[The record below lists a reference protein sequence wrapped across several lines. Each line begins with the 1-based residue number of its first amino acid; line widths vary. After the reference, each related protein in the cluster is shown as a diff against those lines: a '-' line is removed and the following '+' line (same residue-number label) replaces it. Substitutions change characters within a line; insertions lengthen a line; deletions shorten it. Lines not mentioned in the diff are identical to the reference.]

1 MFRKR
6 SAKLKLLSR
15 SWCQSGPT
23 IGKLAYAPFVS
34 SEPSRTRRP
43 LQEPDG
49 GFTRNKS
56 QIIKTQAGWKQYRQ
70 AVLECVDGFL
80 QELSAD
86 TPHTH
91 TAGGGGGT
99 GSVCERFKQAMEKQ
113 QILPVLQ
120 NTHSEP
126 QRLVLLLDDNFYY
139 HSMRY
144 RVHQLARRHAVGFC
158 EVYLHCPLEVCL
170 HRNRVRGQPVSDDV
184 ITEMSNRM
192 EPPNTE
198 KNQWEKN
205 SVTVDSTHTQAGWK
219 QYRQAVLECV
229 DGFLQE
235 LSADTPHT
243 HTAGGGGGGGGTGSV
258 CERFKQAMEK
268 QQILPVLQNTHS
280 EPQRL
285 VLLLDDNFYYHSMR
299 YRVHQLAR
307 RHAVG
312 FCEVY
317 LHCPLEVCL
326 HRNRVRGQPVS
337 DDVITEMSNRMEPPN
352 TEKNQWEK
360 NSVTVDSTHTEA
372 DRQRCAC
379 SVVHQVDQVCRRL
392 VSQAMLT
399 ARACTRSGEELK
411 ALARELS
418 DEKTRFLQ
426 ELRAQVLQQLGQDE
440 CVCVERVVHVAT
452 DTFTRRTR
460 VTMERHGVGVH
471 ATSSS

>member
-1 MFRKR
+1 MNKR
-6 SAKLKLLSR
+6 SSAGVCVCVLCGLPAVGKSTLTHLLSDHLHTH
-15 SWCQSGPT
+15 SWRTFIISYDELIPEEAFHFSTPDRGEDDDDDED
-23 IGKLAYAPFVS
+23 S
-34 SEPSRTRRP
+34 S
-43 LQEPDG
+43 
-49 GFTRNKS
+49 
-56 QIIKTQAGWKQYRQ
+56 TQAGWKQHRQ

-91 TAGGGGGT
+91 TGGGGGGGGGRGGT
-99 GSVCERFKQAMEKQ
+99 GSVCERFIQAMEKQ

-144 RVHQLARRHAVGFC
+144 GVYQLARRHAVGFC

-205 SVTVDSTHTQAGWK
+205 SVTVDNTHT
-219 QYRQAVLECV
+219 VTHTH
-229 DGFLQE
+229 LQE
-235 LSADTPHT
+235 LLQMISSAAENPL
-243 HTAGGGGGGGGTGSV
+243 S
-258 CERFKQAMEK
+258 
-268 QQILPVLQNTHS
+268 PVQDDS
-280 EPQRL
+280 EQR
-285 VLLLDDNFYYHSMR
+285 
-299 YRVHQLAR
+299 
-307 RHAVG
+307 
-312 FCEVY
+312 
-317 LHCPLEVCL
+317 
-326 HRNRVRGQPVS
+326 
-337 DDVITEMSNRMEPPN
+337 
-352 TEKNQWEK
+352 
-360 NSVTVDSTHTEA
+360 EA

-392 VSQAMLT
+392 VSQAMVT

-418 DEKTRFLQ
+418 EEKSRFLQ
-426 ELRAQVLQQLGQDE
+426 ELRAQLLQQLGQDE
-440 CVCVERVVHVAT
+440 CVCVERVVDVAT

-460 VTMERHGVGVH
+460 VMMERHGVCVH